1 MTTTEEIQTKVNTF
15 LDKIKTSKEQL
26 FSVLDDFTKY
36 YVLHKKTPDVD
47 EYKNVFDQSVA
58 QIQGVQSDLFNI
70 NNAVEKSSEMM
81 NKMKM
86 SIDISILE
94 NKKKI
99 EELEAKL
106 DSYTG
111 LQGAYTLKNDM
122 VDMYNLQY
130 LGNFCMFVGILF
142 ICALF
147 AVLFKSSSASSASSL
162 GASSLGASSPTSSSS
177 YNKG

>member
-99 EELEAKL
+99 EELETKL

-111 LQGAYTLKNDM
+111 LQGAHTLKNDM

-130 LGNFCMFVGILF
+130 LGNFCMFVGVLL

-147 AVLFKSSSASSASSL
+147 VVLFKSPGKIGAPSASSISASSSI
-162 GASSLGASSPTSSSS
+162 SSTSSS
-177 YNKG
+177 YKG

>member
-1 MTTTEEIQTKVNTF
+1 MTTTEDIQNKVNGF

-36 YVLHKKTPDVD
+36 YVLHKKTPDID

-81 NKMKM
+81 NKMKL

-99 EELEAKL
+99 EELETKL

-130 LGNFCMFVGILF
+130 LGNFCMFVGILL

-147 AVLFKSSSASSASSL
+147 AVLFKSPIKVASVSSSSGSSSGSSSSASSA
-162 GASSLGASSPTSSSS
+162 
-177 YNKG
+177 KG

>member
-1 MTTTEEIQTKVNTF
+1 
-15 LDKIKTSKEQL
+15 
-26 FSVLDDFTKY
+26 
-36 YVLHKKTPDVD
+36 
-47 EYKNVFDQSVA
+47 
-58 QIQGVQSDLFNI
+58 
-70 NNAVEKSSEMM
+70 MM

-86 SIDISILE
+86 TIDISILE

-111 LQGAYTLKNDM
+111 LQGAHTLKNDM

-142 ICALF
+142 IVALF
-147 AVLFKSSSASSASSL
+147 AMLFKSVKSVKSITTNSALPSMAITNNN
-162 GASSLGASSPTSSSS
+162 AV
-177 YNKG
+177 K

>member
-1 MTTTEEIQTKVNTF
+1 MTSTEEIQTKVNAF

-47 EYKNVFDQSVA
+47 EYANVYNQSVA

-86 SIDISILE
+86 TIDISILE

-111 LQGAYTLKNDM
+111 LQGAHTLKNDM

-142 ICALF
+142 IVALF
-147 AVLFKSSSASSASSL
+147 AMLFKSVKSVKSITTNSALPSMAITNNN
-162 GASSLGASSPTSSSS
+162 AV
-177 YNKG
+177 K

>member
-1 MTTTEEIQTKVNTF
+1 MTTTEDIQNKVNGF

-36 YVLHKKTPDVD
+36 YVLHKKTPDID
-47 EYKNVFDQSVA
+47 EYANVYNQSVA
-58 QIQGVQSDLFNI
+58 QIQGVQSDLFNV

-86 SIDISILE
+86 TIDISILE

-142 ICALF
+142 IVALF
-147 AVLFKSSSASSASSL
+147 AMLFKSPIKGFSGSSSVSASGTPITPSL
-162 GASSLGASSPTSSSS
+162 STT
-177 YNKG
+177 K

>member
-1 MTTTEEIQTKVNTF
+1 MTSAEEIQNKVNAF

-36 YVLHKKTPDVD
+36 YMLHKKTPEVD
-47 EYKNVFDQSVA
+47 EYASVYKQSVS
-58 QIQGVQSDLFNI
+58 QIQGIQSDLFNV

-81 NKMKM
+81 NQMKL

-99 EELEAKL
+99 EELETKL
-106 DSYTG
+106 ESYTG

-130 LGNFCMFVGILF
+130 LGNFCMFIGILF
-142 ICALF
+142 IAALF
-147 AVLFKSSSASSASSL
+147 TILFKSTGSVSGSGSVLSKATTSPPSAKQVSAH
-162 GASSLGASSPTSSSS
+162 
-177 YNKG
+177 

>member
-1 MTTTEEIQTKVNTF
+1 MTTTEDIQ
-15 LDKIKTSKEQL
+15 SKEQL

-36 YVLHKKTPDVD
+36 YVLHKKTPDID

-70 NNAVEKSSEMM
+70 NNAVEKSSEIM
-81 NKMKM
+81 NKMKL
-86 SIDISILE
+86 SVDISILE

-130 LGNFCMFVGILF
+130 LGNFCMFVGILL

-147 AVLFKSSSASSASSL
+147 AVLFKSPIKGLSGSSSGSSTVSSSSASL
-162 GASSLGASSPTSSSS
+162 T
-177 YNKG
+177 KG

>member
-1 MTTTEEIQTKVNTF
+1 MFYTKKRPT
-15 LDKIKTSKEQL
+15 LTS
-26 FSVLDDFTKY
+26 
-36 YVLHKKTPDVD
+36 
-47 EYKNVFDQSVA
+47 
-58 QIQGVQSDLFNI
+58 IQGVQSDLFNI

-81 NKMKM
+81 NKMKL

-99 EELEAKL
+99 EELETKL

-130 LGNFCMFVGILF
+130 LGNFCMFVGILL

-147 AVLFKSSSASSASSL
+147 AVLFKSPIKVASVSSSSGSSSGSSSSASSA
-162 GASSLGASSPTSSSS
+162 
-177 YNKG
+177 KG

>member
-99 EELEAKL
+99 EELETKL

-130 LGNFCMFVGILF
+130 LGNFCMFVGILL

-147 AVLFKSSSASSASSL
+147 AVLFKSPGKIGAPITSSSGASSASS
-162 GASSLGASSPTSSSS
+162 SSSH
-177 YNKG
+177 KE